1 MLLSCS
7 LIFFDH
13 GFVRVI
19 KRFWASIL
27 MGVLLVQGNAPCIGA
42 PPEEEAGAVAAGP
55 AQAARPSPVR
65 SLACLALATLRRVPA
80 KDKGA
85 NDCFVRVTADRL
97 DEQGRIDLLACTKP
111 RRLDDKELNI
121 FLARVQE
128 IPQRHR
134 PLIRPLSFE
143 QISRL
148 STAQLATLPS
158 DGWPLLTEKAL
169 QTLFETELWDTL
181 EDVIADWCP
190 NERFGRLTLGTARNM
205 SASFFPTLRNRRHSP
220 LRSQNAVLHM
230 LPYVTFQQLNELTPA
245 LLSLYPCRFL
255 PLLTPE
261 EADAVLPADVRPH
274 YPLSHI
280 NTARNCEVCE
290 SFGEPMDP
298 TAAFGVDLRR
308 LKASQPH
315 SLVVSYDEEVLYS
328 VAWLEKHLPHLDQED
343 QGLAPELR

>member
-1 MLLSCS
+1 
-7 LIFFDH
+7 
-13 GFVRVI
+13 
-19 KRFWASIL
+19 

-85 NDCFVRVTADRL
+85 NDCFVRVAADRL

-128 IPQRHR
+128 IPRRHR
-134 PLIRPLSFE
+134 SLIRPLSFE

-148 STAQLATLPS
+148 STAQLATLPP

-190 NERFGRLTLGTARNM
+190 DERFGRLTLGTARNM
-205 SASFFPTLRNRRHSP
+205 SASFFPTLRNRRHPP
-220 LRSQNAVLHM
+220 LRSQRVMSRM
-230 LPYVTFQQLNELTPA
+230 LPYVTFPQLNELTPA
-245 LLSLYPCRFL
+245 LLSFYPCRFL

-261 EADAVLPADVRPH
+261 EADACLPADLHPH
-274 YPLSHI
+274 YPRSHI
-280 NTARNCEVCE
+280 NTAGNCEVCE
-290 SFGEPMDP
+290 GFGHHQDPAALYPTHLLRPPLP
-298 TAAFGVDLRR
+298 TALHLSA
-308 LKASQPH
+308 
-315 SLVVSYDEEVLYS
+315 LVPDEAEVLYS

-343 QGLAPELR
+343 RELALELV